1 MTARRLEIPVTSR
14 FSLRATIRSHGWSD
28 LPPFCAD
35 AAGDELTIHFQG
47 SKAVVTQ
54 AGPSLRV
61 RLDGPARRKDAIAR
75 IRSCLRMD
83 LDLDEFWGQCRTD
96 PRLRWVSEL
105 GAGRFLRAPTV
116 FADAAM
122 ILATTNCSWAL
133 TRKIVGELVRRY
145 GDNGSFPSKERL
157 AAVSAREL
165 RRRVPLGYRAP
176 FFAELARG
184 PDLEDLRTST
194 EPTDVLFNYIRSLK
208 GFGDYAAGN
217 LLRSLGRFEHLALD
231 SWVVA
236 RWKTLYPRRKATEVA
251 IARHMNPHGRWRGL
265 ALWLLLTEHWYQ
277 HETWRDKFA
286 L

>member
-1 MTARRLEIPVTSR
+1 MAPRRLEIPVDRR

-28 LPPFCAD
+28 LPPFGTD
-35 AAGDELTIHFQG
+35 GAGDELTIHFLG

-54 AGPSLRV
+54 AGASLRV
-61 RLDGPARRKDAIAR
+61 RLDGPARPKDAVAR

-83 LDLDEFWGQCRTD
+83 LELDEFWGLCRAD
-96 PRLRWVSEL
+96 PLLRWVPEL

-145 GDNGSFPSKERL
+145 GDSGSFPTKTRL
-157 AAVSAREL
+157 ARVSTSEL

-176 FFAELARG
+176 YFAALARG
-184 PDLEDLRTST
+184 PGLEDLRTS
-194 EPTDVLFNYIRSLK
+194 EENTDLLFRRIRSLK

-236 RWKTLYPRRKATEVA
+236 RWKTLYPRRKATEAA
-251 IARHMNPHGRWRGL
+251 IARHLRAYGKWRGL
-265 ALWLLLTEHWYQ
+265 ALWLLLTEHWYGRG
-277 HETWRDKFA
+277 TWKVT
-286 L
+286 

>member
-1 MTARRLEIPVTSR
+1 MASRRLEIPVVRR

-28 LPPFCAD
+28 LPPFGTD
-35 AAGDELTIHFQG
+35 GAGDELTIHFEG
-47 SKAVVTQ
+47 SRAVVTQ
-54 AGPSLRV
+54 AGASLRV
-61 RLDGPARRKDAIAR
+61 RLDGPAKREDAIAR

-83 LDLDEFWGQCRTD
+83 LDLDAFWGLCRAD
-96 PRLRWVSEL
+96 PPLRWVPEL

-145 GDNGSFPSKERL
+145 GDNGSFPTKIRL
-157 AAVSAREL
+157 ARVSASEL

-176 FFAELARG
+176 YFAALARG

-194 EPTDVLFNYIRSLK
+194 EPTGHLFRRICALK

-236 RWKTLYPRRKATEVA
+236 RWKTLYPRRKATEAA